1 MFDARK
7 AFGAFPIGHFQ
18 HREVDFRGRQCF
30 LERLSPQRPNR
41 RDGYDEASRFLAGKH
56 FRDDF
61 SNLGKS
67 AALHEHWI
75 LDGLSL
81 DSDFLHEASSYPTCC
96 GITADRKQTRDCVL
110 PSKFLMP
117 SVPSET
123 DFIVVGGGIAGLRAA
138 IGLAEAGRVLV
149 VTKQEVTESNTQYAQ
164 GGIAVALSD
173 DDEVELHLQDT
184 IDAGDGLVNVEAARV
199 LVEEG
204 PERIQ
209 ELIAWGTEFDR
220 SGNKL
225 TFTRE
230 GAHSR
235 SRILHAHGDS
245 TGREIGRALI
255 ARAQS
260 IPQIAFTEFEFTT
273 DLCLDRDRVTAVA
286 MLASDGTRKTVRA
299 NAVLLATGG
308 AGQVYSDTTNPPVA
322 TGDGIAM
329 AHRAGAAI
337 SDMEFFQFHPT
348 ALSVPGAPRFLLS
361 EALRGEGALLLNPA
375 RERFMPRY
383 HPMEELAPRD
393 VVARAIVQEI
403 AASQDTPEV
412 AYLDLR
418 HLNAAHLRGRFP
430 RIYATCRQYGVD
442 ITAELVPVR
451 PAAHYLMGGIKTNLD
466 AQSSL
471 RGLYAA
477 GESACTGVHGANR
490 LASNSLLEG
499 LVFGARAAEA
509 MKNEVSS
516 NTRTSCTQKIGEA
529 DSAASA
535 EMAQRLRAAMWEHA
549 GVIRERD
556 GLQELLQ
563 QIQNWEQLL
572 TQTWKRADFE
582 TKNLLAVGDLIVRS
596 ALAREESRGA
606 HFRADC
612 PRRDDA
618 HFLKHSV
625 VTAERTHFE

>member
-1 MFDARK
+1 M
-7 AFGAFPIGHFQ
+7 
-18 HREVDFRGRQCF
+18 
-30 LERLSPQRPNR
+30 S
-41 RDGYDEASRFLAGKH
+41 
-56 FRDDF
+56 
-61 SNLGKS
+61 
-67 AALHEHWI
+67 
-75 LDGLSL
+75 SL
-81 DSDFLHEASSYPTCC
+81 
-96 GITADRKQTRDCVL
+96 
-110 PSKFLMP
+110 
-117 SVPSET
+117 PSET

-329 AHRAGAAI
+329 AYRAGAAI

-348 ALSVPGAPRFLLS
+348 ALSLGGAPRFLLS
-361 EALRGEGALLLNPA
+361 EALRGEGAFLRNSELK
-375 RERFMPRY
+375 RFMPEY
-383 HPMEELAPRD
+383 HQAAELASRD
-393 VVARAIVQEI
+393 VVAHAIVNELQK
-403 AASQDTPEV
+403 SQSQRAV
-412 AYLDLR
+412 VYLDMR
-418 HLNAAHLRGRFP
+418 HLDAGHLRKRFP
-430 RIYATCRQYGVD
+430 RIYETCAQYNLD
-442 ITAELVPVR
+442 ITKDLIPVR
-451 PAAHYLMGGIKTNLD
+451 PAAHYLMGGVRTDLEGRSNVP
-466 AQSSL
+466 
-471 RGLYAA
+471 GLFAA
-477 GESACTGVHGANR
+477 GEAACTGVHGANR

-499 LVFGARAAEA
+499 LVFGARAAQAMSKQLREA
-509 MKNEVSS
+509 RDTHAAAVEA
-516 NTRTSCTQKIGEA
+516 TSPQPEFPVDELKK
-529 DSAASA
+529 
-535 EMAQRLRAAMWEHA
+535 LMWSKA
-549 GVIRERD
+549 GVVRNGT
-556 GLQELLQ
+556 GL
-563 QIQNWEQLL
+563 EQALEKIN
-572 TQTWKRADFE
+572 QW
-582 TKNLLAVGDLIVRS
+582 RS
-596 ALAREESRGA
+596 ESVL
-606 HFRADC
+606 
-612 PRRDDA
+612 P
-618 HFLKHSV
+618 SN
-625 VTAERTHFE
+625 